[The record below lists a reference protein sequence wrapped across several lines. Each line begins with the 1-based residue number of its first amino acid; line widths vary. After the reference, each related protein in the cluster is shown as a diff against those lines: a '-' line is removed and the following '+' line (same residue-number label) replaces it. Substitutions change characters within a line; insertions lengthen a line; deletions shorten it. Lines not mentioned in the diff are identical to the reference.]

1 MGSESLSD
9 RMWDGAAVLWD
20 GCERVYLGV
29 KCLYN
34 QLELVREVVSHEGE

>member
-1 MGSESLSD
+1 
-9 RMWDGAAVLWD
+9 MWALKVYHIECARAAVLWD
-20 GCERVYLGV
+20 GCERLYLDV